1 MRIGL
6 FLWLRRRFLLV
17 WTGLWLL
24 GELAAGP
31 APYPL
36 LPVIVAAGP
45 LSGALLLALWPQGRF
60 AALLALAALAGLR
73 GLAPALLPALAGA
86 APPAAIATSAGLLAA
101 LGGAAFLA
109 ARAADRLRLPLTWF
123 SEAETWVPLPR
134 LAVWQALALLPR
146 VPHRSPAIDDVAR
159 GEGPRTLSVTLRLR
173 GRGTA
178 TVALE
183 EVERIDGVFQE
194 VALDADSGLCEGLA
208 LTGSLLLEPSAAGTR
223 ITLTAELPRPR
234 LGRFLRFWLDN
245 LVETA
250 ALEAREDLLATAPPR
265 QLLGRALA

>member
-17 WTGLWLL
+17 WTGFWLL

-45 LSGALLLALWPQGRF
+45 VSGAILLALWPQGRF
-60 AALLALAALAGLR
+60 AALVALVALAGLR
-73 GLAPALLPALAGA
+73 GLAPVLAPAAAGA
-86 APPAAIATSAGLLAA
+86 APLVALATGLGLLAA
-101 LGGAAFLA
+101 LGGAVLLA
-109 ARAADRLRLPLTWF
+109 ARAADRVRLPLTWF
-123 SEAETWVPLPR
+123 SEADGWVPLPR

-146 VPHRSPAIDDVAR
+146 VPHRSAAIDDVAR
-159 GEGPRTLSVTLRLR
+159 GAGPQTLSVTLRLR
-173 GRGTA
+173 GRRTA
-178 TVALE
+178 TVALRE
-183 EVERIDGVFQE
+183 IERIDGVFQE

-208 LTGSLLLEPSAAGTR
+208 LTGSLLLEPSATGTR

-234 LGRFLRFWLDN
+234 LGRFVRFWLDN
-245 LVETA
+245 PVETA
-250 ALEAREDLLATAPPR
+250 AVQAREDLLAAAPAR
-265 QLLGRALA
+265 QGLRRVLA